1 MTTALPVSSAATDRV
16 FRVLTLSG
24 SLRAASSNTALL
36 QAAASLAPPQLV
48 LHQYVAWGDMPAFNP
63 DQESQAP
70 ASVEAFR
77 DALRNADAVLIASP
91 EYAHGVPGAFKNAL
105 DWVVGSGEFINKPV
119 AAINASGRAVHAQ
132 ASLLDTL
139 AMMNS
144 DMVSAAS
151 AVIALPT
158 NKLDKAAIL
167 ASPSIVDG
175 LRQALAALHA
185 HLLQTESSTDGVA
198 A

>member
-36 QAAASLAPPQLV
+36 QAAASLAPSQLV

-158 NKLDKAAIL
+158 NKLDKAAML